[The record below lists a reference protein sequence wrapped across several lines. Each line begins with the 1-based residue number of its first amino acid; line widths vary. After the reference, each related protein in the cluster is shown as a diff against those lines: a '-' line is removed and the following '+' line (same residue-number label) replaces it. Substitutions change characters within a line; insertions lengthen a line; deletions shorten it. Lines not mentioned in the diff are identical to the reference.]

1 MNQIIDIT
9 CCKLTFSEEEKN
21 HYNELRNKIF
31 NNLVRTDELAN
42 GYSFVLSGSERD
54 LLHDLA
60 DWIPLEKKCCPF
72 LQFSVLINQDE
83 FVRLQLT
90 GPSEVKNFLLNEL
103 ELTTN
108 I

>member
-1 MNQIIDIT
+1 MSHNCA
-9 CCKLTFSEEEKN
+9 CCRLTFSEEEKN
-21 HYNELRNKIF
+21 RYNQLRDKIF
-31 NNLVRTDELAN
+31 NNLVRTEELAD
-42 GYSFVLSGSERD
+42 GYSFVFSESARD

-83 FVRLQLT
+83 YVRLQLT
-90 GPSEVKNFLLNEL
+90 GPSEIKNFLLNEL
-103 ELTTN
+103 EL

>member
-1 MNQIIDIT
+1 MSQNCNIA
-9 CCKLTFSEEEKN
+9 CCKLTFSEVEKN
-21 HYNELRNKIF
+21 HYKQLRDKIF
-31 NNLVRTDELAN
+31 NNLVRTEELAD
-42 GYSFVLSGSERD
+42 GYSFVFSGSARA

-83 FVRLQLT
+83 YVRLQLT
-90 GPSEVKNFLLNEL
+90 GPSDIKNFLLNEL
-103 ELTTN
+103 EL